1 MKREYMSPTM
11 LVVKLQ
17 HRSNVLLTTSVE
29 SLDGNRGL
37 RLGGSD
43 AGSDGV
49 VRTKESS
56 SLWDDEW

>member
-17 HRSNVLLTTSVE
+17 HRSIICQSQVRS
-29 SLDGNRGL
+29 
-37 RLGGSD
+37 LGGNAD
-43 AGSDGV
+43 LNYGGAGDV
-49 VRTKESS
+49 NARTKESS